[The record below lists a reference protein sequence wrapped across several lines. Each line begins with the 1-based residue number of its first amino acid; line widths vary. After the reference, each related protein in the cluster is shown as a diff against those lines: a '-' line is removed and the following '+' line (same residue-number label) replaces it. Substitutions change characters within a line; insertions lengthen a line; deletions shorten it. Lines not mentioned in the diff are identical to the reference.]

1 MVSIVEFAKGHC
13 SIPAIGLV
21 PNLKHKVFG
30 PYENEEHA
38 ERALIAIGARKAH
51 FGTTVA
57 GDASEHEADYEGWV
71 KKLDEENNRYFGI
84 VPVFTTQ
91 CLVCYR

>member
-1 MVSIVEFAKGHC
+1 MVSIVEFAKGYC

-57 GDASEHEADYEGWV
+57 GDASEHEADYEG
-71 KKLDEENNRYFGI
+71 
-84 VPVFTTQ
+84 
-91 CLVCYR
+91 